1 MHTAPL
7 VALDWSDDG
16 AVLQSDWCV
25 ASSRPLHLWVAGPL
39 LTQRYDGSLPRLRSA
54 RGEHLFWDTR
64 TCAQLDA
71 ASAAQCVWASA
82 SCTHQWALKGVP
94 EVLGARGLLGCTRR
108 SHGGSALACAG
119 LDGALTLVGYPSVS
133 PDAAALRY
141 ADGCAPIKAR
151 ALRIQPRELLLPLLP
166 RCRCD
171 GSCCMW
177 PADAVRSICTRQAL
191 SWAGDDGVL
200 LTLSSRGELFQWKHL
215 GGEPNA
221 ASAASAASAAADE
234 AAYDSDIENELT
246 HSSAASAHALF
257 APPQPAEQSSATA
270 AWAGGA
276 SADADGTL
284 SLIWGGATD
293 GAPAGVGGSRVGAH
307 HADLHVRVLS
317 ERRRARG
324 AARRVAAR
332 VGVRLPRARRARFGA
347 LDGERRG
354 GLPRRGRRR
363 RLRPAL
369 AHAALLPGPFE
380 RVALPHVAPVGTRRR
395 DGAGG
400 RRRPLVHTVV
410 IEPTSAAAAA
420 SMSLRWQL
428 HVD

>member
-307 HADLHVRVLS
+307 HADLHAPSAYSPSVDALEAPPDGLQLEWVYGCRGHDAHGSVRWTASGEVAFHAAAVGAVYDPRSHTQRFFLGHS
-317 ERRRARG
+317 NELLCLTSHPSGLAVATGQAGG
-324 AARRVAAR
+324 AA
-332 VGVRLPRARRARFGA
+332 LSC
-347 LDGERRG
+347 
-354 GLPRRGRRR
+354 
-363 RLRPAL
+363 
-369 AHAALLPGPFE
+369 
-380 RVALPHVAPVGTRRR
+380 
-395 DGAGG
+395 
-400 RRRPLVHTVV
+400 
-410 IEPTSAAAAA
+410 IQ
-420 SMSLRWQL
+420 W
-428 HVD
+428 